1 LNWEKRAIAMGAMG
15 AMVVYEVITVITAPP
30 RKKEKMAR

>member
-1 LNWEKRAIAMGAMG
+1 VNWEKRAIARGALG
-15 AMVVYEVITVITAPP
+15 AMVGYEVITVIPAPP